1 MRAMMLVVVALLMGG
16 CSCSR
21 PPGPEPAPPT
31 TTPEQPVAADST
43 VDPAAASAETQAAEI
58 QARAIAEAVS
68 TLHAYLGVVAGKDW
82 DKANAYW
89 SGGKPPPRE
98 DDYAVRGIEDLR
110 SMRIKNEAPKPLDD
124 ESPSKS
130 IEIPVSLRV
139 RKDNGMYEINGWY
152 RLQRK
157 ATGDGWEI
165 ASASLQPSM
174 G

>member
-1 MRAMMLVVVALLMGG
+1 MRGIMLVLVALLIGG

-21 PPGPEPAPPT
+21 EPDPETTPPAPAPAQAVLQT
-31 TTPEQPVAADST
+31 DT
-43 VDPAAASAETQAAEI
+43 VDSASVSAATQAAEI

-68 TLHAYLGVVAGKDW
+68 TLHSYLAVVAGKDW

-98 DDYAVRGIEDLR
+98 EDYAVRGIEDLR
-110 SMRIKNEAPKPLDD
+110 SMRINNEAPKPLDD
-124 ESPSKS
+124 ESPSKY
-130 IEIPVSLRV
+130 IEIPVSLRI
-139 RKDNGMYEINGWY
+139 RKDSGIYEINGWY

-157 ATGDGWEI
+157 ATDDGWEI

>member
-1 MRAMMLVVVALLMGG
+1 MRAMMLVAMLSLMGG

-21 PPGPEPAPPT
+21 QSDPEPAPAA
-31 TTPEQPVAADST
+31 TTPEQPAAIEST
-43 VDPAAASAETQAAEI
+43 SDPAPAPAETQAAEI
-58 QARAIAEAVS
+58 QARAMLEAVS

-82 DKANAYW
+82 AKADTYW

-110 SMRIKNEAPKPLDD
+110 SLRINNEAPKPLDD
-124 ESPSKS
+124 ESPSRF
-130 IEIPVSLRV
+130 IEIPVSLRI
-139 RKDNGMYEINGWY
+139 RKDSGTYEINGWY

-157 ATGDGWEI
+157 ATDDGWEI

>member
-1 MRAMMLVVVALLMGG
+1 MRVMMLVVVALLMGG

-21 PPGPEPAPPT
+21 QPDPEPVPPA
-31 TTPEQPVAADST
+31 TTPEQPVAADNT
-43 VDPAAASAETQAAEI
+43 VDPATASAETQAAEI
-58 QARAIAEAVS
+58 QARAMSEAVS
-68 TLHAYLGVVAGKDW
+68 TLHSYLAVVAGKDW

-110 SMRIKNEAPKPLDD
+110 SMRINNEAPKPLDD
-124 ESPSKS
+124 ESPSEF
-130 IEIPVSLRV
+130 IEIPVSLRI
-139 RKDNGMYEINGWY
+139 RKDSGIYEVNGWY

-157 ATGDGWEI
+157 ATDDGWEI
-165 ASASLQPSM
+165 TSASLQPSM